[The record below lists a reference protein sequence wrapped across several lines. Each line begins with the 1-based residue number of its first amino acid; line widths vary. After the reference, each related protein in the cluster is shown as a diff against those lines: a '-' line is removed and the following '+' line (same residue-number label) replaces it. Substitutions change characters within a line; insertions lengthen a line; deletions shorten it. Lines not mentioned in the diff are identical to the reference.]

1 MTFIQKM
8 RTLFKLAIT
17 VDAQAQTALK
27 RKWAQWKS
35 GWGGTPFT
43 SNHFNYHS
51 SSITETSRA
60 TISLEPPAAA
70 VSSGHKENSHFLSKA
85 ETNANGQQKK
95 SQTCINGEVDMLNKM
110 ETSII

>member
-1 MTFIQKM
+1 M

-17 VDAQAQTALK
+17 VDAQAQTALQ

-35 GWGGTPFT
+35 SWGETPFT

-60 TISLEPPAAA
+60 TVSLEPPAAA
-70 VSSGHKENSHFLSKA
+70 VPSGQKENSCFLSKVQP
-85 ETNANGQQKK
+85 NANGQQKK
-95 SQTCINGEVDMLNKM
+95 SQTCINGEVDKLNKT
-110 ETSII
+110 EPTVI